1 MWSFLCHWSGYAG
14 DWTEGD
20 WLPVRAGKIGQ
31 ACLSPWKNALSS
43 SRTIISMTPL
53 FQEHSHFTQVRGTCH
68 LHSSTVSPGSLCACG
83 QFVGPI
89 TSISP
94 DWRTPSC
101 HLSLSPVPLFC
112 SPFCSSLSLPLSFS
126 LLSALLCLSCP
137 SLFPLFFLSIL
148 LCLFFSAALYLS
160 STFPSLPL
168 LSSPSFPHPS
178 NSHGTR
184 LENCFKSTGHR
195 CYHFNKLQ
203 LTLLPKLLTPP
214 PYTCQKTD

>member
-1 MWSFLCHWSGYAG
+1 MH
-14 DWTEGD
+14 
-20 WLPVRAGKIGQ
+20 V
-31 ACLSPWKNALSS
+31 
-43 SRTIISMTPL
+43 
-53 FQEHSHFTQVRGTCH
+53 
-68 LHSSTVSPGSLCACG
+68 VSLWA
-83 QFVGPI
+83 QL
-89 TSISP
+89 
-94 DWRTPSC
+94 
-101 HLSLSPVPLFC
+101 HLSLLIDVPPLVISLSLSCPSLLLSFLLFSVSPPLFF
-112 SPFCSSLSLPLSFS
+112 SPFCSSLSLLPLSFS
-126 LLSALLCLSCP
+126 